1 MNEIELLLSNL
12 VNIQANVLNK
22 VVVHIIYK
30 SFISFSSVFRQHVW
44 MDIDC
49 LFIDKVPNLK
59 F

>member
-1 MNEIELLLSNL
+1 MNEIELLSSNL

-44 MDIDC
+44 MDIDY

-59 F
+59 L